1 MDTKLC
7 LKEMGERIIQCR
19 KSLGL
24 TQEQLAEKADLTTQA
39 ISLFESGKRAMRP
52 DSLLKLAT
60 ALNCSTDYLLTGTIV
75 DKDKIIL
82 SEKINKLSPQEIK
95 IIESIVDQCIT
106 LYHQ

>member
-1 MDTKLC
+1 MDTRLY

-95 IIESIVDQCIT
+95 IIESIIDQCIT

>member
-1 MDTKLC
+1 MDDRIC
-7 LKEMGERIIQCR
+7 LKEMGIRIAQLR

-24 TQEQLAEKADLTTQA
+24 SQEQLAEKADLTTQA

-60 ALNCSTDYLLTGTIV
+60 SLNTSTDFLLTGTIV
-75 DKDKIIL
+75 DKDTLIL
-82 SEKINKLSPQEIK
+82 SEKIKKLSPTQIK
-95 IIESIVDQCIT
+95 IIEKIVDECIN

>member
-1 MDTKLC
+1 MDARLC

-95 IIESIVDQCIT
+95 IIESIIDQCIT

>member
-1 MDTKLC
+1 MEARLC